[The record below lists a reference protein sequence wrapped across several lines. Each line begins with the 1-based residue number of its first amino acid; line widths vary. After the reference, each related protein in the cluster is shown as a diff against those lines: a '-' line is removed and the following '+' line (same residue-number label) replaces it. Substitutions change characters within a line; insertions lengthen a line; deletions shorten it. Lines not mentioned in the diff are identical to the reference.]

1 MARLGDTL
9 RQHRERMGIT
19 LEQAAED
26 TRIREKFLRALED
39 GDYQSLPGTVYT
51 KGFLRNYA
59 EYLNVGAEEMIAL
72 YTGERGNPE
81 APRTFSPMRP
91 LVKRSFI
98 FTPAVFLP
106 VAVLAGI
113 VLFVGYLYYQ
123 FTNFAVAPR
132 IEITDPATDAIAQSA
147 EYVVRGRTVP
157 DGHVRI
163 RVSPGLDPIGEI
175 RPNADGT
182 FSASVPLKPGPN
194 HIEVQVLDAAG
205 KVGEA
210 TRTIQFSPTVAT
222 EPQQQQAPQLIL
234 EQPPNGG
241 TYTNAPVT
249 VSGRVDRSVA
259 SVLVNGTPVT
269 VGADFRFAVT
279 VNFAAGQQT
288 VRVVAKTATGG
299 EVQETRTVAVS
310 YNAAIVTVRVTGGEA
325 WLLATIDGTQAPNT
339 NKVFP
344 AGQVL
349 TFTGRQ
355 VIVRTGNAGA
365 TFLVYNGQ
373 DLGKMG
379 ETGQVVER
387 SFAFQ

>member
-113 VLFVGYLYYQ
+113 VLFVGYLYYL
-123 FTNFAVAPR
+123 
-132 IEITDPATDAIAQSA
+132 
-147 EYVVRGRTVP
+147 VRGRTVP